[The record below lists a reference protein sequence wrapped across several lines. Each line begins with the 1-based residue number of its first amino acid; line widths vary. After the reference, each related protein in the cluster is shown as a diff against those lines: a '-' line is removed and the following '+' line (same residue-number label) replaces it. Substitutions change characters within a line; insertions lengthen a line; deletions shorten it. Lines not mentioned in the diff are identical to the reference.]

1 MREERCF
8 QTGVMIYLFF
18 ENNACKKER
27 KRKIMIKSV
36 LDYLENTAKLY
47 GEKKAYIDE
56 SRAITFGE
64 LKADAQRIATGILEE
79 AGIGTP
85 VAVYMDKC
93 VECIE
98 GFLGVSYTGA
108 FYVPIDIS
116 MPYARV
122 KLIMDT
128 LEAKIVLAKRCDEL
142 PEEIK
147 EAYHVFYIEDLLE
160 IQEINTKEL
169 EKRNRERIDQD
180 PIYAIFTSG
189 STGVPKGVLVSQRS
203 VINFTEWWCETF
215 EFTEEEVFANQ
226 TPFYFDASV
235 KDIYATLRCG
245 ATMYI
250 VPKKLFSLPAQ
261 LVRFLNEN
269 KVNCIDWVPSVLC
282 MIANFKTLEK
292 VKPEYLKKVMFLGE
306 VMPTKQFNIWRR
318 ALPDVKFANLYGP
331 TEATGDCTYYKIE
344 REFAD
349 DEPIPIGF
357 ACENT
362 DVILLNEDDRMAEEG
377 EIGEICVRGCSLAL
391 GYYNNQEKTDEAFRE
406 NPLQKSYR
414 ERIYH
419 TGDLGK
425 YNQYGEIIF
434 LARKDS
440 QVKHMGHRIELGEI
454 ETAISSMEQ
463 IERVCCIFDQA
474 SQKIIAVYKGEIEAK
489 EMTEKLKDKLPRYM
503 LPNIYDRVSDMPE
516 NLNGK
521 IDRAALKDKYVNI

>member
-1 MREERCF
+1 
-8 QTGVMIYLFF
+8 
-18 ENNACKKER
+18 
-27 KRKIMIKSV
+27 MIKSV

-47 GEKKAYIDE
+47 GEKEAYIDE
-56 SRAITFGE
+56 NKSITFYE
-64 LKADAQRIATGILEE
+64 LQVNTQKIATGLFQDVK
-79 AGIGTP
+79 IGMP
-85 VAVYMDKC
+85 VVVYMDKC

-108 FYVPIDIS
+108 FYVPIDIA

-128 LEAKIVLAKRCDEL
+128 LKAKVVLARKSDMI

-147 EAYHVFYIEDLLE
+147 RTYQVFYIEDLLE
-160 IQEINTKEL
+160 IPAVDTEEL
-169 EKRNRERIDQD
+169 ARRKRTRIDMD

-250 VPKKLFSLPAQ
+250 VPRKLFSLPAQ
-261 LVRFLNEN
+261 LVRFLNE
-269 KVNCIDWVPSVLC
+269 KKINCIDWVPSVLC
-282 MIANFKTLEK
+282 MIANFRTFEK

-362 DVILLNEDDRMAEEG
+362 EVILLNENDCQVKRD

-391 GYYNNQEKTDEAFRE
+391 GYYNNQEKTDEVFRE
-406 NPLQKSYR
+406 NPLQKNYR
-414 ERIYH
+414 EKIYR

-425 YNQYGEIIF
+425 YNQYGEIVF
-434 LARKDS
+434 LSRKDS

-454 ETAISSMEQ
+454 EVAISSLEQ
-463 IERVCCIFDQA
+463 VDRVCCLLDSV
-474 SQKIIAVYKGEIEAK
+474 SQKIIAVYTGEIDAK
-489 EMTEKLKDKLPRYM
+489 EMTERLKDKLPRYM
-503 LPNIYDRVSDMPE
+503 LPNIYEKIDEMPT

-521 IDRAALKDKYVNI
+521 IDRTALQDQYVNIRRSR

>member
-1 MREERCF
+1 
-8 QTGVMIYLFF
+8 
-18 ENNACKKER
+18 
-27 KRKIMIKSV
+27 MIKSV
-36 LDYLENTAKLY
+36 VDYLERTAARY
-47 GEKKAYIDE
+47 GDKKAYIDE
-56 SRAITFGE
+56 NREVTFRE
-64 LKADAQRIATGILEE
+64 LQEDTRKIATGLLAEVT
-79 AGIGTP
+79 IGTP
-85 VAVYMDKC
+85 VLVYMDKC

-108 FYVPIDIS
+108 FYVPIDTA
-116 MPYARV
+116 MPYPRV

-128 LEAKIVLAKRCDEL
+128 LGAEAVLTRRADEI

-147 EAYHVFYIEDLLE
+147 EICKVFYVEDLLQ
-160 IQEINTKEL
+160 IQEIDTEEL
-169 EKRNRERIDQD
+169 AKRNRKRIDTD

-215 EFTEEEVFANQ
+215 GFTEEEVFANQ

-261 LVRFLNEN
+261 LVRFLNE
-269 KVNCIDWVPSVLC
+269 KKINCIDWVPSVLC
-282 MIANFKTLEK
+282 MIANFRTFEK

-318 ALPDVKFANLYGP
+318 ALPEVKYANLYGP

-362 DVILLNEDDRMAEEG
+362 EVLLLNEENRPAAEG
-377 EIGEICVRGCSLAL
+377 ETGEICVRGCSLAL
-391 GYYNNQEKTDEAFRE
+391 GYYNNQEKTDEVFVV
-406 NPLQKSYR
+406 NPLQKNYR
-414 ERIYH
+414 ERIYR

-425 YNQYGEIIF
+425 YNRYGEIVF

-440 QVKHMGHRIELGEI
+440 QIKHMGHRIELGEI
-454 ETAISSMEQ
+454 ETAISSLEQ
-463 IERVCCIFDQA
+463 VDRICCLFDRE
-474 SQKIIAVYKGEIEAK
+474 SQKIIAVYTGGIDAK
-489 EMTEKLKDKLPRYM
+489 EMTAQLKEKLPRYM
-503 LPNIYDRVSDMPE
+503 LPNLYQKLDEMPI

-521 IDRAALKDKYVNI
+521 IDRTALQKEFIGAKENG

>member
-1 MREERCF
+1 
-8 QTGVMIYLFF
+8 
-18 ENNACKKER
+18 
-27 KRKIMIKSV
+27 MIKSV
-36 LDYLENTAKLY
+36 LDYLESTVRLY
-47 GEKKAYIDE
+47 GEKEAYIDE
-56 SRAITFGE
+56 NRAVTFRE
-64 LKADAQRIATGILEE
+64 LKEDAQKIATGILDDV
-79 AGIGTP
+79 GIGTP
-85 VAVYMDKC
+85 VVVYMDKC

-108 FYVPIDIS
+108 FYVPIDIT
-116 MPYARV
+116 MPYTRV
-122 KLIMDT
+122 KLILDT
-128 LEAKIVLAKRCDEL
+128 LAAEVVLARKSNEI

-147 EAYHVFYIEDLLE
+147 TSCKVFYIEDLL
-160 IQEINTKEL
+160 QMQGINREEL
-169 EKRNRERIDQD
+169 GRRNRKRIDTD

-203 VINFTEWWCETF
+203 VLNFTEWWCETF

-261 LVRFLNEN
+261 LVRFLNE
-269 KVNCIDWVPSVLC
+269 KKINCIDWVPSVLC
-282 MIANFKTLEK
+282 MIANFRTLDK
-292 VKPEYLKKVMFLGE
+292 VRPEYLKKVMFLGE

-318 ALPDVKFANLYGP
+318 ALPDVKYANLYGP

-362 DVILLNEDDRMAEEG
+362 EVILLNENDCPVGED

-391 GYYNNQEKTDEAFRE
+391 GYYNNQEKTDEVFRE
-406 NPLQKSYR
+406 NPLQKNYR
-414 ERIYH
+414 ERIYR

-425 YNQYGEIIF
+425 YNRYGEIIF
-434 LARKDS
+434 LSRKDS

-454 ETAISSMEQ
+454 ETAISSLEQ
-463 IERVCCIFDQA
+463 IDRVCCLFERA
-474 SQKIIAVYKGEIEAK
+474 SQKIIAVYTGGMDAK
-489 EMTEKLKDKLPRYM
+489 EITARLKDKLPRYM
-503 LPNIYDRVSDMPE
+503 LPNIYQRVDDMPV

-521 IDRAALKDKYVNI
+521 IDRTALADKYVNAKENG